1 MDMAEQ
7 LAEISDKNRELGRQK
22 IAFERRLDE
31 VEQILSEKDNKLEEA
46 EMARNIY
53 KQELDLITRE
63 FRELEQRNQQ
73 LSEDNARI
81 VRQFIELKEKMG
93 NAMNDALGGRGSAEV
108 RISLYEES
116 SNLDMLIKPEYL

>member
-1 MDMAEQ
+1 LRELREERDRLKARLGNQELGQVTSKMDMAEQ

-53 KQELDLITRE
+53 K
-63 FRELEQRNQQ
+63 
-73 LSEDNARI
+73 
-81 VRQFIELKEKMG
+81 
-93 NAMNDALGGRGSAEV
+93 
-108 RISLYEES
+108 
-116 SNLDMLIKPEYL
+116 

>member
-1 MDMAEQ
+1 
-7 LAEISDKNRELGRQK
+7 
-22 IAFERRLDE
+22 
-31 VEQILSEKDNKLEEA
+31 
-46 EMARNIY
+46 
-53 KQELDLITRE
+53 
-63 FRELEQRNQQ
+63 
-73 LSEDNARI
+73 